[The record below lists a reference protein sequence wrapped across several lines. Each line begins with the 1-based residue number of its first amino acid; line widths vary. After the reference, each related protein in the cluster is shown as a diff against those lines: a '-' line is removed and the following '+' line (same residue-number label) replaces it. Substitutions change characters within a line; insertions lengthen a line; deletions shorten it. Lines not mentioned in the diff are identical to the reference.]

1 MLQAEALAVLEG
13 LSLCVARGLC
23 GVLVEVDSAVLVSL
37 VKSSALGGWS
47 YCNVLRKIRR
57 LLGQVSGSFQHV
69 FREANMVA
77 DKMAALQRFLNTVFD
92 SISLL
97 PWDIRGCLALD
108 TREFPSVRQVYY

>member
-1 MLQAEALAVLEG
+1 MLLVKVLAVLEG
-13 LSLCVARGLC
+13 LRLCATRGLL

-108 TREFPSVRQVYY
+108 AREFPFVRLVHC